1 MNVWIWQKVSN
12 IFFRRFLFSPNKWN
26 AKKSRQQL
34 AFSVAH
40 DRTFE
45 IPNVDEFN
53 SCANLNGFG
62 MLKVL
67 KSISIDFRESMHHHH
82 KWTVSKLNCNT
93 AQIKI
98 NWIFQNQHLKW
109 YGICVLHIHFSR
121 ILFFMLFF
129 SPVWLTCIM
138 WHSS

>member
-1 MNVWIWQKVSN
+1 MQ
-12 IFFRRFLFSPNKWN
+12 
-26 AKKSRQQL
+26 KKSRQQL

-53 SCANLNGFG
+53 SCAHLNEFG

-82 KWTVSKLNCNT
+82 K
-93 AQIKI
+93 
-98 NWIFQNQHLKW
+98 
-109 YGICVLHIHFSR
+109 
-121 ILFFMLFF
+121 
-129 SPVWLTCIM
+129 
-138 WHSS
+138 